1 MRRGMAVITVSRQ
14 LGSLGDQLAEVV
26 ARRLEYRLV
35 GRQELVRLAAGLGE
49 PDPSLERSPELRERS
64 PSFWERLNEE
74 RRRYFSVLRNVVL
87 HLAEQ
92 DDVVIV
98 GLGAGQLLK
107 GFNHVLRLQVVAPL
121 DLRIERVVET
131 GLDEIPRRLTREHA
145 RDLVR
150 QRDRDAAG
158 YIRYLFHIEWMEP
171 QHWDLIINTAR
182 FAFPQAADVVVS
194 IVERGMLAPT
204 SEDSQRLA
212 DLTLASQVEVTLLNQ
227 PNVWV
232 NALKVR
238 AENGRVRIEGEV
250 IADEDREAVE
260 QVVRAIEG
268 VRIID
273 NDLRIQPPPLT
284 GM

>member
-1 MRRGMAVITVSRQ
+1 MRRDMAVITVSRQ
-14 LGSLGDQLAEVV
+14 PGSLGDQLAEVV
-26 ARRLEYRLV
+26 ARRLDYRLV
-35 GRQELVRLAAGLGE
+35 GRQELVRLAAGVGE

-74 RRRYFSVLRNVVL
+74 RRRFSSLLHNVVL

-107 GFNHVLRLQVVAPL
+107 EFHHVLRLQVVAPL
-121 DLRIERVVET
+121 DLRIERVMES
-131 GLDEIPRRLTREHA
+131 GLDDAPSRLRREQA

-150 QRDRDAAG
+150 HRDRDGAG
-158 YIRYLFHIEWMEP
+158 YMRYLFHIDWMDP
-171 QHWDLIINTAR
+171 QHWDLVINTAR
-182 FAFPQAADVVVS
+182 FTVPQAADLVVS
-194 IVERGMLAPT
+194 LVERGMLMPT
-204 SEDSQRLA
+204 SEDKRRLA
-212 DLTLASQVEVTLLNQ
+212 DLTLASRVEVSLLNQ

-232 NALKVR
+232 NALKVW
-238 AENGRVRIEGEV
+238 AQDGRVRIEGEV
-250 IADEDREAVE
+250 IGDEDREAVE
-260 QVVRAIEG
+260 QAVRAIEG
-268 VRIID
+268 VKMVD